1 MVKNSFL
8 FGLLTLAVFLL
19 APTVMSA
26 ADAPAEVRAAA
37 EKGFPYVKASIGKN
51 PGQYGYEDA
60 SQAEQVTL
68 GRAVRLRE
76 LDWDK
81 VKTNNAKSLMAL
93 TKPTD
98 SWRFFAEVAGK
109 PTSIIDVEWLDGRYQ
124 VVRFGGDPTYLVD
137 ALREMGRHASANE
150 EILMVDM
157 IADTLLVSKANGKE
171 VVMSVVEH
179 RKAGGGNQAA
189 NGLVHAAADVTKA
202 LKAQANKPLPAR
214 PEEMPLGG
222 YQGLEIPAARQPIL
236 PWAIALGALLVGG
249 TWVVWRRKASG
260 RG

>member
-68 GRAVRLRE
+68 GRAVRMRE

-109 PTSIIDVEWLDGRYQ
+109 PTSIIDVEWLDGR
-124 VVRFGGDPTYLVD
+124 
-137 ALREMGRHASANE
+137 
-150 EILMVDM
+150 
-157 IADTLLVSKANGKE
+157 VSRSCPGP
-171 VVMSVVEH
+171 S
-179 RKAGGGNQAA
+179 
-189 NGLVHAAADVTKA
+189 
-202 LKAQANKPLPAR
+202 
-214 PEEMPLGG
+214 
-222 YQGLEIPAARQPIL
+222 
-236 PWAIALGALLVGG
+236 PWAPSLWGARGWFGAGRPSAEASSGIQIRAEGG
-249 TWVVWRRKASG
+249 
-260 RG
+260 